1 MMIELKND
9 MTNLREIDVVIL
21 CGGLGKR
28 LRPTFEGPKVL
39 AKIGEK
45 TFLDILI
52 DTLLMHGFKNIILS
66 VGYLKNQIKNHFNYD
81 YNKIHDYTITFSEE
95 EEPLGTGGALKKAK
109 TQIRSNP
116 FMVVNGDSICKV
128 NFKSFIEFH
137 IEKKALISMVLVRS
151 NTAQDYG
158 SVSLDDL
165 QKITDFNEKIAGK
178 SDNLINAGI
187 YLMKKDIFSY
197 MPKQKKFSLEYEL
210 FPQIIKNRCYGF
222 LTEGELIDIGTPER
236 YEKAINLLKSDTTD
250 EIARRDEST

>member
-1 MMIELKND
+1 MMVEIKND

-28 LRPTFEGPKVL
+28 MRPTFEGPKVL

-45 TFLDILI
+45 TFLDILV
-52 DTLLMHGFKNIILS
+52 DNLLMRGFKNIILS
-66 VGYLKNQIKNHFNYD
+66 VGYLKEEIKKHFNYKH
-81 YNKIHDYTITFSEE
+81 NKIYDYTVAFSEE

-109 TQIRSNP
+109 TQIRSDP
-116 FMVVNGDSICKV
+116 FMVINGDSICEV
-128 NFKSFIEFH
+128 NFRSFIKFH
-137 IEKKALISMVLVRS
+137 IEKKALLSMVLVHS

-158 SVSLDDL
+158 SVSLDGL

-187 YLMKKDIFSY
+187 YLMKKEIFTY

-210 FPQIIKNRCYGF
+210 FPKIIKNRCYGF
-222 LTEGELIDIGTPER
+222 LTENELIDIGTPER
-236 YEKAINLLKSDTTD
+236 YEKAINLLKSDTAD
-250 EIARRDEST
+250 EIVKKGEG

>member
-1 MMIELKND
+1 MTVEIKND

-28 LRPTFEGPKVL
+28 LRPTFKGPKVL
-39 AKIGEK
+39 VKIGEK

-52 DTLLMHGFKNIILS
+52 DNLLMNGFKNIILS
-66 VGYLKNQIKNHFNYD
+66 VGYLKEQIKNHFNCD
-81 YNKIHDYTITFSEE
+81 YNKSHDCLITFSEE

-116 FMVVNGDSICKV
+116 FMVINGDSICKV
-128 NFKSFIEFH
+128 NFRSFIEFH
-137 IEKKALISMVLVRS
+137 IEKKALISIVLVRS
-151 NTAQDYG
+151 NTVQDYG

-187 YLMKKDIFSY
+187 YLMKKEIFAY

-222 LTEGELIDIGTPER
+222 LTESELIDIGTPER
-236 YEKAINLLKSDTTD
+236 YEKAINLLKSDDAD
-250 EIARRDEST
+250 EIVKKGGR

>member
-28 LRPTFEGPKVL
+28 LRPTFKGPKVL

-52 DTLLMHGFKNIILS
+52 DNLLMQGFKNIILS
-66 VGYLKNQIKNHFNYD
+66 VGYLKEQIKNHFNYD
-81 YNKIHDYTITFSEE
+81 CNKSYDYTVTFSEE
-95 EEPLGTGGALKKAK
+95 EEPFGTGGALKKAK

-116 FMVVNGDSICKV
+116 FMVINGDSICKV

-137 IEKKALISMVLVRS
+137 LEKEALLSMVLARS

-158 SVSLDDL
+158 SVSLNGL
-165 QKITDFNEKIAGK
+165 QKITNFNEKIIGRGE
-178 SDNLINAGI
+178 NIINAGI
-187 YLMKKDIFSY
+187 YLMEKNIFAY

-210 FPQIIKNRCYGF
+210 FPQIIKNKCYGF
-222 LTEGELIDIGTPER
+222 LTENELIDIGTPER
-236 YEKAINLLKSDTTD
+236 YEKAINLLKSDTAD
-250 EIARRDEST
+250 EIVKKRRG

>member
-1 MMIELKND
+1 MTVEIKND

-52 DTLLMHGFKNIILS
+52 DNLLMHGFKNIILS
-66 VGYLKNQIKNHFNYD
+66 VGYLKEQIKNHFNCD
-81 YNKIHDYTITFSEE
+81 YNKSHDCLITFSEE
-95 EEPLGTGGALKKAK
+95 EEPLGTGGALKKVK
-109 TQIRSNP
+109 KWIISNP

-128 NFKSFIEFH
+128 NFRIFFEFH
-137 IEKKALISMVLVRS
+137 LEKKALLSMVLVYS

-158 SVSLDDL
+158 SVVLNES
-165 QKITDFNEKIAGK
+165 QEITDFNEKIAGK

-187 YLMKKDIFSY
+187 YLMGKDIFSY

-222 LTEGELIDIGTPER
+222 LTESELIDIGTPER
-236 YEKAINLLKSDTTD
+236 YEKAINRLKSDTTD
-250 EIARRDEST
+250 EIARGG

>member
-1 MMIELKND
+1 MTVEIKND

-28 LRPTFEGPKVL
+28 LRPAFEGPKVL

-45 TFLDILI
+45 AFLDILI
-52 DTLLMHGFKNIILS
+52 DNLLMHGFKNIILS
-66 VGYLKNQIKNHFNYD
+66 VGYLKDQIKNHFNYD
-81 YNKIHDYTITFSEE
+81 YNKSHDCLITFSEE

-109 TQIRSNP
+109 TRIISNP

-128 NFKSFIEFH
+128 NFRSFIEFH
-137 IEKKALISMVLVRS
+137 IEKKALLSMVLVRS

-158 SVSLDDL
+158 SVILDDL

-187 YLMKKDIFSY
+187 YLMKKEIFAY

-222 LTEGELIDIGTPER
+222 LTESELIDIGTPER
-236 YEKAINLLKSDTTD
+236 YEKAINLLKTMLPS
-250 EIARRDEST
+250 R